1 MKKHSVRTDMTPMVD
16 LGFLLIA
23 FFVMTTELSKP
34 SVVKLNMP
42 MDGPPMDLG
51 NSNALTVL
59 LDGTDRVYYYNGNW
73 EEASAK
79 NEIYKTNLSVSN
91 GLGKVIREKQKWL
104 DAINKKEG
112 HNGLMLLIKA
122 GKQAS
127 YENVID
133 ALDEAMINV
142 VKKYAVLPA
151 EAEESAW
158 IQKQL

>member
-1 MKKHSVRTDMTPMVD
+1 
-16 LGFLLIA
+16 
-23 FFVMTTELSKP
+23 
-34 SVVKLNMP
+34 MP
-42 MDGPPMDLG
+42 KEGPPVNLS

-79 NEIYKTNLSVSN
+79 NGIYKTNFSVRN

-142 VKKYAVLPA
+142 VKKYT
-151 EAEESAW
+151 
-158 IQKQL
+158 